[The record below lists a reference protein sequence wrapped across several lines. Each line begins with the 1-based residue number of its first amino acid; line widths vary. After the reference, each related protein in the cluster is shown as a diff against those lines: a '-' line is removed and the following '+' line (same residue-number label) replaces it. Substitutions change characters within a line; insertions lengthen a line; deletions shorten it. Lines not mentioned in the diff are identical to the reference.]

1 MSPSYTCGM
10 RDEDEFLGSVI
21 PHSLN
26 KLNQSLITCKQ
37 HDKIKDRISNAS
49 GDIILAIRRK

>member
-10 RDEDEFLGSVI
+10 RDKDEFLGSVI
-21 PHSLN
+21 PQPLN
-26 KLNQSLITCKQ
+26 KQSQSLITCKQ
-37 HDKIKDRISNAS
+37 HDRIKDRISNAS